1 MEYKL
6 HVYNQ
11 EIITESTMALLPHYT
26 NTGHLHC
33 TLLETF
39 GETRIEQN
47 TYFVLNESCVYY
59 GGSFDGS
66 LKSTRRILKGQK
78 NLPIMVSI
86 PLEYCMIPLGSP
98 MKKDTAWV
106 AYHHIEDVKPKGLNS
121 IIIFYNQVKLEVNV
135 SEDVLMRRIEKAGHL
150 ITTYHF
156 RQKTPKSKK
165 RGNMI
170 ADDYGEYLR

>member
-66 LKSTRRILKGQK
+66 LKSARSILKGQK

-86 PLEYCMIPLGSP
+86 PLKYCMIPLGSP

-106 AYHHIEDVKPKGLNS
+106 AYQHIKDIESKGPSSTINFL
-121 IIIFYNQVKLEVNV
+121 NQVKLEVNI
-135 SEDVLMRRIEKAGHL
+135 SKSVLERRREKAGHL
-150 ITTYHF
+150 ITTYQF
-156 RQKTPKSKK
+156 RQKTSKNIK
-165 RGNMI
+165 RLNMI
-170 ADDYGEYLR
+170 AEDREEY